1 MPHLATAFADPSPV
15 ARRPPPLS
23 DTLAA
28 IAAAGATIADLRQR
42 LARAERTIAV
52 LETEKRAAR
61 AELRALRHGVRQLS
75 APEAAPANRSH
86 LDDALAALVEG
97 LGPDIVR
104 RGP

>member
-28 IAAAGATIADLRQR
+28 IAAAGATIAELRQR
-42 LARAERTIAV
+42 LARAERTIAI
-52 LETEKRAAR
+52 LDEEKRAAQ
-61 AELRALRHGVRQLS
+61 AELRALRHGVRR
-75 APEAAPANRSH
+75 PATTPATPPHRSH

-97 LGPDIVR
+97 LGPSMVR